1 MEIAFDPAKDEIN
14 QRKHGMS
21 LSDAALMEMDDATIS
36 SDTRF
41 DYGESRFRAW
51 GFIHGVLHVMAFTGR
66 GDRLADFSTKSQRE
80 GEQAP
85 CQRPVPTLTMTCRST
100 MTKTPN

>member
-51 GFIHGVLHVMAFTGR
+51 GFIHGVLHVMAFTWR
-66 GDRLADFSTKSQRE
+66 GEKIRPISLRKANAKENRRRAKDQSQ
-80 GEQAP
+80 
-85 CQRPVPTLTMTCRST
+85 L
-100 MTKTPN
+100 